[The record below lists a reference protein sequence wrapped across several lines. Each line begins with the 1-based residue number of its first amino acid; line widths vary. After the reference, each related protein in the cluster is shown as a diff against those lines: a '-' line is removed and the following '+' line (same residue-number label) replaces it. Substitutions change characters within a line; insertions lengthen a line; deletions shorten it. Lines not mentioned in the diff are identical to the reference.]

1 MERLSCRKCEN
12 TYCGN
17 SGSGLTVAACNGYK
31 EKKVRTNYD
40 RLISKSREEMA
51 EMMAVLG
58 GCPLN
63 VMTNCPK
70 GHAPNEDCNAKR
82 CWYDWLMQEVKE

>member
-1 MERLSCRKCEN
+1 MTLELDSVYVR
-12 TYCGN
+12 
-17 SGSGLTVAACNGYK
+17 GSDGEFHLHAK
-31 EKKVRTNYD
+31 ESQEKKSVTNYD
-40 RLISKSREEMA
+40 RLINKSREEMA